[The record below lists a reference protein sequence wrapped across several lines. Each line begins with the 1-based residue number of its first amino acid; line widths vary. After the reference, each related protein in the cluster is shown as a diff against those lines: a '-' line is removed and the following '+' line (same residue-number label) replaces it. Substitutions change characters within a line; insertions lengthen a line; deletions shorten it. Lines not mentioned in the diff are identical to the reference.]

1 MNKFFLFLF
10 IWCVLSAAYVARP
23 LEIPIGWQKRGEA
36 TTVLFGFALYRGIL
50 YTQSA
55 KVFDKNSKYALSLE
69 YLREFKAT
77 TLVKATVKEIRR
89 TKGLSAEDFE
99 DLKFELMQCF
109 VNVKAGDR
117 ITAIARNANKINI
130 FYNGTKR
137 CDLER
142 TNIRNQFFGI
152 WLGDKT
158 RDAKGSARLK
168 GTP

>member
-1 MNKFFLFLF
+1 M
-10 IWCVLSAAYVARP
+10 ARP

-36 TTVLFGFALYRGIL
+36 TTVLFGFTLYRGIL

-99 DLKFELMQCF
+99 DFLGAFPNSKLAPVAMLKL
-109 VNVKAGDR
+109 
-117 ITAIARNANKINI
+117 
-130 FYNGTKR
+130 KR
-137 CDLER
+137 LK
-142 TNIRNQFFGI
+142 RNQNET
-152 WLGDKT
+152 K
-158 RDAKGSARLK
+158 SE
-168 GTP
+168 